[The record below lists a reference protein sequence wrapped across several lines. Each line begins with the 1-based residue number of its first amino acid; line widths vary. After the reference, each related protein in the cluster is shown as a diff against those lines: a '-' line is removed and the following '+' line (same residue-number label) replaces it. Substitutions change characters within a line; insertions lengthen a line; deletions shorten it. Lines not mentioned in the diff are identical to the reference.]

1 MCSWK
6 SWGRLSNDIFWL
18 GVNSFKGQWRN
29 VEVLFWMWAWNLD
42 TVLTVAFDLLEIYA
56 FLLTYCTTFQLSL
69 YIKSSISCMRVFQS
83 SIAVSTNV
91 KMFVSLLLL
100 NVYKLY
106 FNGHWAVLHPARR
119 PLVGVHM
126 RTLLTWS
133 LRYAADVNPSSRLH

>member
-1 MCSWK
+1 MNKDSCAVEKVEDGYLMTYSGWELIALRDNEEMLRFCF
-6 SWGRLSNDIFWL
+6 GCGL
-18 GVNSFKGQWRN
+18 G
-29 VEVLFWMWAWNLD
+29 
-42 TVLTVAFDLLEIYA
+42 LTVAFDLLETYA

-126 RTLLTWS
+126 RTLLT
-133 LRYAADVNPSSRLH
+133 